1 MLNFPRRNNIRY
13 HNEDYYDDEYDEFYY
28 VNNYNGSHRNNEIN
42 QEMNLNSNT
51 LESLI
56 SIQQITNFGDINQ
69 EMTRKKYTL
78 NDFIQ
83 RNLTD
88 LKEDLVYYF
97 SSPDSLIHYKNNSKE
112 EIKYNFYKDLD
123 SENFISAQ
131 LERFK
136 RILSISKSNL
146 DSPMKK
152 SKLSDFNNNFCLKS
166 SLIKDNAEIHKK
178 IINANL
184 IGIKMDEYLFKYSKQ
199 EEDENILIAYLK

>member
-1 MLNFPRRNNIRY
+1 MLYSNFSRGNIIRY

-28 VNNYNGSHRNNEIN
+28 VNDYNGSHRNNEIN

-97 SSPDSLIHYKNNSKE
+97 SSPDSLIHYKNNSEE
-112 EIKYNFYKDLD
+112 EIKYDFYKDLN

-136 RILSISKSNL
+136 RIISITKSNL

-152 SKLSDFNNNFCLKS
+152 SKLSDFNNNFV
-166 SLIKDNAEIHKK
+166 
-178 IINANL
+178 
-184 IGIKMDEYLFKYSKQ
+184 
-199 EEDENILIAYLK
+199 